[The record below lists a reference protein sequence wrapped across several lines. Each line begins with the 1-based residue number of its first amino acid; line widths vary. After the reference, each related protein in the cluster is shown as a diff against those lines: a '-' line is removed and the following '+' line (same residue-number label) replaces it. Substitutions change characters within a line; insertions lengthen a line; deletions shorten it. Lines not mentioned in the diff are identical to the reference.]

1 MAAMQGPP
9 GYGPVMVLNPKTERK
24 TGRQAQLSNI
34 TAARAVSDIIR
45 TTLGPRSMLKML
57 LDPMGGVV
65 ITNDGNCIL
74 REVDVS
80 HPTAKSMIE
89 LSRAQDEEVG
99 DGTTSVIILAGEMLI
114 LSEQLL
120 RINLHPTVIVSGYN
134 LALQEA
140 MAICER
146 QALTVDVTDDK
157 RMKQLVQSCIGT
169 KFSSRWNDK
178 MVEMALQAV
187 LTVARAKSSTPA
199 QSAALGAAPNSAS
212 NPYNH
217 KVEVDIKRYAKV
229 EKIPG
234 GEITDSCVLKGVMF
248 NKDTS
253 HSKMRRR
260 ITNPRILL
268 LDCPLEYKK
277 GESQTNVEITNTED
291 WNTMLRMEE
300 EYVENMCMEIIAF
313 QPDVV
318 ITEKGVS
325 DLAQH
330 YLAKANI
337 TAFRRLRKTDN
348 NRVARA
354 TGATIVSRT
363 DEIQEG
369 DIGQRCGL
377 FEMRKISDEWFCFL
391 ECGYTIYSYSL
402 SCFVALLQRCGLFE
416 MRKISDEISIHC
428 ICGYTIYSYSLS
440 CFVALLTYRAVRLYI
455 PSIILGF
462 VHSGSAS
469 LEECEDPKAC
479 TIILRGGSKDV
490 LNEIERN
497 LHDAMEVVRNVVYDP
512 KLLPGGGATE
522 MAVAAG
528 LRRAGLK
535 VEGVRQ
541 HPFCVVGDAMEVIP
555 RTLAQNCGVSVI
567 RTVTQLRAKH
577 ASFHNDAENVVG
589 EGASAVMK
597 PCNWGINGT
606 TGDLVDMEEL
616 GIWEPFSVKVQTIK
630 TAIESACMILR
641 IDDIVSGSKKGK

>member
-1 MAAMQGPP
+1 
-9 GYGPVMVLNPKTERK
+9 MVLNQKTQRQ

-34 TAARAVSDIIR
+34 TAARAVADIIR

-57 LDPMGGVV
+57 LDPMGGIV

-114 LSEQLL
+114 LAEPLIQD
-120 RINLHPTVIVSGYN
+120 NLHPTVIVQGYN
-134 LALQEA
+134 RALQEA
-140 MAICER
+140 LEICER
-146 QALTVDVTDDK
+146 IAVKVDLQDK
-157 RMKQLVQSCIGT
+157 DRMMNLVQSCIGT

-187 LTVARAKSSTPA
+187 LTVAREKGSTPGM
-199 QSAALGAAPNSAS
+199 STSS

-217 KVEVDIKRYAKV
+217 KMEVDIKRYAKV

-234 GEITDSCVLKGVMF
+234 GEIEDSCVLKGVMF
-248 NKDTS
+248 NKDTT

-260 ITNPRILL
+260 IEKPRILL

-313 QPDVV
+313 NPDIV

-363 DEIQEG
+363 DEIQES
-369 DIGQRCGL
+369 DIGSQCGL
-377 FEMRKISDEWFCFL
+377 FEMKKIADEWFCFL
-391 ECGYTIYSYSL
+391 
-402 SCFVALLQRCGLFE
+402 
-416 MRKISDEISIHC
+416 D
-428 ICGYTIYSYSLS
+428 
-440 CFVALLTYRAVRLYI
+440 
-455 PSIILGF
+455 
-462 VHSGSAS
+462 
-469 LEECEDPKAC
+469 ECEDPKAC
-479 TIILRGGSKDV
+479 TVILRGGSKDV

-522 MAVAAG
+522 MAVSMG
-528 LRRAGLK
+528 LTRAGLK
-535 VEGVRQ
+535 VGGVQQR
-541 HPFCVVGDAMEVIP
+541 PFLAVGEAMEVIP

-577 ASFHNDAENVVG
+577 ATAYDAP
-589 EGASAVMK
+589 EGSEERK
-597 PCNWGINGT
+597 FTWGIDGTNGK
-606 TGDLVDMEEL
+606 LVHMEDL

-641 IDDIVSGSKKGK
+641 IDDIVSGSKKSQQ